1 MMTYQSLTMDTLC
14 DRLCVKRN
22 TLILFHARPD
32 ADAVGSAFALR
43 DLLFAM
49 GIPAMCACVD
59 EVPDRLR
66 FLSEHAQGSVL
77 LDEDMG
83 LDHERVISV
92 DSASPEQLGSLFER
106 LRRDVDLMIDHHSMG
121 RVYADHYVDATAS
134 ATGEIIYEIAKHL
147 CERGMISEIP
157 HRVLEAVYAAICS
170 DTGSFRFANVTPK
183 TFRIAAEL
191 LEAGVEGDQIARN
204 LYEAKSPKQIR
215 AEGEA
220 ARRLLIHDGGLFAS
234 TTIPYTSKFS
244 LMLADEDMETII
256 DIPRSVRGVEV
267 AFSVKQLEQKPYF
280 RVSMRSSGD
289 FDVSAV
295 CARFGGG
302 GHKRASGCSLEA
314 SNIDEAENLV
324 LAAVREEWNRQNAS
338 I

>member
-1 MMTYQSLTMDTLC
+1 MMSFERLTLDALC
-14 DRLCVKRN
+14 DRLAVKRN
-22 TLILFHARPD
+22 TLIIFHARPD

-59 EVPDRLR
+59 EIPERLR

-77 LDEDMG
+77 LDEEMG

-92 DSASPEQLGSLFER
+92 DAASPAQLGTLFER
-106 LRRDVDLMIDHHSMG
+106 LRRDVDLMIDHHAMG
-121 RVYADHYVDATAS
+121 TVYADHYIDPAAS
-134 ATGEIIYEIAKHL
+134 ATGEIIYELAL
-147 CERGMISEIP
+147 RLRERGDICEIP
-157 HRVLEAVYAAICS
+157 HRVYEAVYAAICS
-170 DTGSFRFANVTPK
+170 DTGSFRFANATPK
-183 TFRIAAEL
+183 TFRVVAEL

-234 TTIPYTSKFS
+234 TTIPYSSKYS

-267 AFSVKQLEQKPYF
+267 AFSVKQPEQKSFF
-280 RVSMRSSGD
+280 RVSMRSAGD
-289 FDVSAV
+289 FDVSMV

-314 SNIDEAENLV
+314 GSIDEAEKLV
-324 LAAVREEWNRQNAS
+324 LAAVREEWKKQ
-338 I
+338 IG

>member
-1 MMTYQSLTMDTLC
+1 MMDFQRLTMDALC
-14 DRLCVKRN
+14 DRLVEKRN
-22 TLILFHARPD
+22 TLIIFHARPD

-77 LDEDMG
+77 LDADMG

-92 DSASPEQLGSLFER
+92 DAASPAQLGALFER
-106 LRRDVDLMIDHHSMG
+106 LRRDVDLMIDHHATG
-121 RVYADHYVDATAS
+121 TVYADCYIDPAAS
-134 ATGEIIYEIAKHL
+134 ATGEIIYELAERLH
-147 CERGMISEIP
+147 ERGDLAEIP
-157 HRVLEAVYAAICS
+157 HRVLEAVYASICS
-170 DTGSFRFANVTPK
+170 DTGGFRFANVTPK
-183 TFRIAAEL
+183 TFCIAAEL
-191 LEAGVEGDQIARN
+191 LEAGVEGDKIARN

-234 TTIPYTSKFS
+234 TTIPYSSKYS

-267 AFSVKQLEQKPYF
+267 AFSIKQPEQKNFF
-280 RVSMRSSGD
+280 RVSMRSSGEL
-289 FDVSAV
+289 DVSAV

-314 SNIDEAENLV
+314 PNIDEAERTV
-324 LAAVREEWNRQNAS
+324 LAAVREEWKKQMG
-338 I
+338 

>member
-1 MMTYQSLTMDTLC
+1 MMGFQSLTLDALC
-14 DRLCVKRN
+14 DRLTIRRN
-22 TLILFHARPD
+22 TLIVFHARPD

-59 EVPDRLR
+59 EVPERLR

-77 LDEDMG
+77 LDAEMG

-92 DSASPEQLGSLFER
+92 DSASPQQLGALFER
-106 LRRDVDLMIDHHSMG
+106 LRRDVDLMIDHHAMG
-121 RVYADHYVDATAS
+121 TVYADHYIDPTAS
-134 ATGEIIYEIAKHL
+134 ATGEIIYEIAERL
-147 CERGMISEIP
+147 RERGDLSEIP
-157 HRVLEAVYAAICS
+157 HRVYEAVYAAICS

-183 TFRIAAEL
+183 TFCIAAEL
-191 LEAGVEGDQIARN
+191 LEAGVEGDRIARN
-204 LYEAKSPKQIR
+204 LYEAKSPKQIK

-220 ARRLLIHDGGLFAS
+220 AHRLLIHDGGLFAS
-234 TTIPYTSKFS
+234 TTIPYSSKYS
-244 LMLADEDMETII
+244 LMLSDEHLETII

-267 AFSVKQLEQKPYF
+267 AFAIKQPEQTGVF

-289 FDVSAV
+289 FDVSVV
-295 CARFGGG
+295 CALFGGG

-314 SNIDEAENLV
+314 ANIDEAERIV
-324 LAAVREEWNRQNAS
+324 LAAVREEWKKQMG
-338 I
+338 

>member
-1 MMTYQSLTMDTLC
+1 MMGFQSLTLDALC
-14 DRLCVKRN
+14 DRLAIKRN
-22 TLILFHARPD
+22 TLIVFHARPD

-43 DLLFAM
+43 ELLFAM

-59 EVPDRLR
+59 EVPERLR

-77 LDEDMG
+77 LDAEMG

-92 DSASPEQLGSLFER
+92 DSASPQQLGALFER
-106 LRRDVDLMIDHHSMG
+106 LRRDVDLMIDHHAMG
-121 RVYADHYVDATAS
+121 TVYADHYIDPTAS
-134 ATGEIIYEIAKHL
+134 ATGEIIYEIAERL
-147 CERGMISEIP
+147 RERGDLSEIP
-157 HRVLEAVYAAICS
+157 HRVYEAVYAAICS

-183 TFRIAAEL
+183 TFCIAAEL

-204 LYEAKSPKQIR
+204 LYEAKSPKQIK

-234 TTIPYTSKFS
+234 TTIPYSSKYS

-267 AFSVKQLEQKPYF
+267 AFAIKQPEQTGAF

-295 CARFGGG
+295 CALFGGG

-314 SNIDEAENLV
+314 ANIDEAERTV
-324 LAAVREEWNRQNAS
+324 LAAVREEWKKQMG
-338 I
+338 

>member
-1 MMTYQSLTMDTLC
+1 MMTYQSLTLDDLC
-14 DRLCVKRN
+14 DRLAMKRR
-22 TLILFHARPD
+22 TLIVFHARPD

-49 GIPAMCACVD
+49 GIPAMCACVN
-59 EVPDRLR
+59 EIPERLR

-77 LDEDMG
+77 LEDDMG

-92 DSASPEQLGSLFER
+92 DAASPEQLGALFER
-106 LRRDVDLMIDHHSMG
+106 LRRDVDLMIDHHSVG
-121 RVYADHYVDATAS
+121 KIYADHYIDPAAS
-134 ATGEIIYEIAKHL
+134 ATGEIIYELAERML
-147 CERGMISEIP
+147 ERGMIAEIP

-170 DTGSFRFANVTPK
+170 DTGCFRFANVTPK
-183 TFRIAAEL
+183 TFCIAAEL

-204 LYEAKSPKQIR
+204 LYEAKSPKQIK

-234 TTIPYTSKFS
+234 TTIPYSSKYS
-244 LMLADEDMETII
+244 LMLSDEHLETII

-267 AFSVKQLEQKPYF
+267 AFSVKQLEPTNDF

-295 CARFGGG
+295 CAHFGGG
-302 GHKRASGCSLEA
+302 GHKRASGCSLTA
-314 SNIDEAENLV
+314 ANIDDAEKRV
-324 LAAVREEWNRQNAS
+324 LAVVREEWKKQ
-338 I
+338 IG